1 MRRSNLFVLLI
12 AGLILVVPQLAVSA
26 GFSIYEAGA
35 RATALG
41 GAFTATADDGSAMF
55 YNPAGI
61 SFLSGTNLDVNL
73 FGIGPKMQ
81 FSDATTLSGG
91 DYTEETKN
99 KTYLAP
105 GTFFT
110 TGLSETMAFGLGVY
124 APFGLGVKW
133 QNPEQ
138 WVGRQVSYDVE
149 IQTIYVT
156 PAISLKLSDNL
167 ALAIGADIAIQNLE
181 LHKYTLHPT
190 LGVNA
195 LDTEISGTSDP
206 DITPTFGLMYRPNDK
221 VSFGVMHHMEKT
233 MEYKDQDATLVNAI
247 AAGQPGY
254 DWSSQ
259 LLMGL
264 GSTDGTKLDQGISAQ
279 FKLPSI
285 TSAGLAYQF
294 SDRVHAEF
302 DYVYFTWT
310 NFDKLSLDFE
320 NDALDQD
327 IDFYYDDAWQIRFG
341 LDYVLQPDKIKLM
354 GGYVYDTTPQP
365 LASVSPLLPDSDRND
380 FSLGA
385 MIKSG
390 NYDVTLTYMAVIGDE
405 RTNIENGR
413 PANPDPAYPVGTYK
427 SIANIFGV
435 GLSYHF

>member
-1 MRRSNLFVLLI
+1 MRRSKLFVMLM

-26 GFSIYEAGA
+26 GFSIYESGS

-61 SFLSGTNLDVNL
+61 SFISGTNLDVNL
-73 FGIGPKMQ
+73 FGIAPKMK
-81 FSDATTLSGG
+81 FSEATDLSGG
-91 DYTEETKN
+91 DYVGETKD

-110 TGLSETMAFGLGVY
+110 TQLDDSATFGVGVY

-133 QNPEQ
+133 ANPAE
-138 WVGRQVSYDVE
+138 WIGRQVSYDVE

-156 PAISLKLSDNL
+156 PAISLKMSDNL
-167 ALAIGADIAIQNLE
+167 AVSFGVDVAVQKLDLN
-181 LHKYTLHPT
+181 KFTLHPT

-195 LDTEISGTSDP
+195 LDTEIKGTSDP
-206 DITPTFGLMYRPNDK
+206 NVTPTLGLMYRPNDK
-221 VSFGVMHHMEKT
+221 FSFGVMHHMEKT
-233 MEYKDQDATLVNAI
+233 MTYKNQDATLTNALSPDD
-247 AAGQPGY
+247 PGY
-254 DWSSQ
+254 IWSAT
-259 LLMGL
+259 LLDGL
-264 GSTDGTKLDQGISAQ
+264 GGSDQTVSAD

-285 TSAGLAYQF
+285 TSVGLAYQL
-294 SDRVHAEF
+294 SERLHAEL

-310 NFDKLSLDFE
+310 NFDKLSLDFT
-320 NDALDQD
+320 NDDLDQE
-327 IDFYYDDAWQIRFG
+327 IEFYYDDSWQIRFG
-341 LDYVLQPDKIKLM
+341 MDYVLQPEKIKLM
-354 GGYVYDTTPQP
+354 AGYVYDTTPQP
-365 LASVSPLLPDSDRND
+365 LAAVSPLLPDSDRSD
-380 FSLGA
+380 ISFGA

-390 NYDVTLTYMAVIGDE
+390 NYDLTLSYMAVIGDA

-427 SIANIFGV
+427 SVANIFGV
-435 GLSYHF
+435 GIGYHF